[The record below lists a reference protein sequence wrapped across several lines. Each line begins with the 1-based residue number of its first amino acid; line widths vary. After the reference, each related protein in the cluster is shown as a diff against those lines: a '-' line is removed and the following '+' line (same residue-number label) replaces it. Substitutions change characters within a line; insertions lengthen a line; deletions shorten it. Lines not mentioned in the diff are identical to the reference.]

1 MRVLIACEFSGVVR
15 DAFRARGHDAVSCDL
30 LPSERPGPHIVG
42 DVRDHFADGWDLL
55 IAHPP
60 CTFLANSGA
69 KHLYLA
75 CRRENG
81 AAGDRWANLV
91 HAAAFFLDMLRAPIP
106 RIAVEN
112 PIMLGHVRR
121 LFDIPAPSQTIQ
133 PWQHGHPETKATC
146 LWLRSLPRLRPTHV
160 VDGHDA
166 RVHREPPG
174 PDRWR
179 NRSRTYPG
187 HRRGDGGAVGWRLRR
202 RPPPLRAAAPKC
214 RSADQA
220 SGFRSAACAAFQSTP
235 ASASASRSS
244 VMSRH
249 GTRAS

>member
-1 MRVLIACEFSGVVR
+1 M
-15 DAFRARGHDAVSCDL
+15 
-30 LPSERPGPHIVG
+30 
-42 DVRDHFADGWDLL
+42 

-69 KHLYLA
+69 KHLYLG

-81 AAGDRWANLV
+81 AHGDRWANLG
-91 HAAAFFLDMLRAPIP
+91 HAAAFFLAMLKAPIP

-146 LWLRSLPRLRPTHV
+146 LWLKGLPRLTPTAMV
-160 VDGHDA
+160 AGREA

-174 PDRWR
+174 PERWR
-179 NRSRTYPG
+179 NRSRTCPG
-187 HRRGDGGAVGWRLRR
+187 I
-202 RPPPLRAAAPKC
+202 
-214 RSADQA
+214 
-220 SGFRSAACAAFQSTP
+220 
-235 ASASASRSS
+235 ASAMAEQW
-244 VMSRH
+244 
-249 GTRAS
+249 GAA